1 MLSQMTEVDFEIEL
15 QDLVHRANC
24 EEVPIDYIYS
34 ILNRQTIIA
43 ETILRLSIE
52 KAYKER
58 FH

>member
-1 MLSQMTEVDFEIEL
+1 MNEIDFEVEL
-15 QDLVHRANC
+15 QDLVHRANR

-43 ETILRLSIE
+43 ETILRLGIE